1 MNMPANKQLDHAQ
14 ASSQLKPQ
22 GNRQIQKFPISI
34 LANDIN
40 IAGNVGSLFRIAD
53 ALGVEK
59 LYLTGKTATPPKY
72 KIRKAA
78 RSSDKHIDY
87 EYCESAVELIGRLK
101 SSNTQIICLEI
112 TELSVDIRKF
122 TLELSAPEVSD
133 PVLSDKESTLCL
145 VIGSENEGISQEILS
160 LADQTVHIP
169 MYGENS
175 SMNVS
180 TSCAIAIHEL
190 IQHFQKHFQN

>member
-1 MNMPANKQLDHAQ
+1 M
-14 ASSQLKPQ
+14 
-22 GNRQIQKFPISI
+22 NRQLNHAEIKTKTSTQVNSQTQKFPISI

-59 LYLTGKTATPPKY
+59 LYLTGTTATPPKY

-78 RSSDKHIDY
+78 RASDKHVDY
-87 EYCESAVELIGRLK
+87 EYCESAAELIGTLK
-101 SSNTQIICLEI
+101 SSNTNIICLEI
-112 TELSVDIRKF
+112 TESSIDIRDF
-122 TLELSAPEVSD
+122 TPAISAI
-133 PVLSDKESTLCL
+133 STKASKLCL
-145 VIGSENEGISQEILS
+145 VIGSENEGISQELLS

-175 SMNVS
+175 SMNVA
-180 TSCAIAIHEL
+180 TSCAIAVHEL
-190 IQHFQKHFQN
+190 IHHFQKHFQN

>member
-1 MNMPANKQLDHAQ
+1 MNRQLNHTQ
-14 ASSQLKPQ
+14 ASIQVKSHT
-22 GNRQIQKFPISI
+22 QKFPISI

-59 LYLTGKTATPPKY
+59 LYLTGTTATPPKY

-87 EYCESAVELIGRLK
+87 EYSESAAELIGTLK
-101 SSNTQIICLEI
+101 SSNTHIICLEI
-112 TELSVDIRKF
+112 TESSVDIRNF
-122 TLELSAPEVSD
+122 TPATSD
-133 PVLSDKESTLCL
+133 TESKLCL
-145 VIGSENEGISQEILS
+145 VIGSENEGISEELLS

-175 SMNVS
+175 SMNVA

-190 IQHFQKHFQN
+190 IQHLQS

>member
-1 MNMPANKQLDHAQ
+1 MSSNRQLNHAQ
-14 ASSQLKPQ
+14 VNSRVNSEV
-22 GNRQIQKFPISI
+22 QKFPISI

-59 LYLTGKTATPPKY
+59 LYLTGSTATPPKY

-78 RSSDKHIDY
+78 RASDKHIDY
-87 EYCESAVELIGRLK
+87 EYIGSASDLISTLK
-101 SSNTQIICLEI
+101 SLNTSIICLEI
-112 TELSVDIRKF
+112 TESSEDIRDFK
-122 TLELSAPEVSD
+122 LISADS
-133 PVLSDKESTLCL
+133 KICL
-145 VIGSENEGISQEILS
+145 VIGSENQGISQEILS

-175 SMNVS
+175 SMNVAS
-180 TSCAIAIHEL
+180 SCAIAVHEL
-190 IQHFQKHFQN
+190 IQHFQA

>member
-1 MNMPANKQLDHAQ
+1 MNRQLNHLQ
-14 ASSQLKPQ
+14 ASSQVKSHS
-22 GNRQIQKFPISI
+22 QKFPISI

-59 LYLTGKTATPPKY
+59 LFLTGTTATPPKY

-87 EYCESAVELIGRLK
+87 EYCESAAELIDTLK
-101 SSNTQIICLEI
+101 SLNTHIICLEI
-112 TELSVDIRKF
+112 TESSIDIRDF
-122 TLELSAPEVSD
+122 TTDISET
-133 PVLSDKESTLCL
+133 ESKLCL
-145 VIGSENEGISQEILS
+145 VVGSENEGISEELLK

-175 SMNVS
+175 SMNVA

-190 IQHFQKHFQN
+190 IQHFQR

>member
-1 MNMPANKQLDHAQ
+1 M
-14 ASSQLKPQ
+14 
-22 GNRQIQKFPISI
+22 NRQLNHTEIKTQTSNQIKIQTQKFPISI

-59 LYLTGKTATPPKY
+59 LYLTGTTATPPKY

-87 EYCESAVELIGRLK
+87 EYCESAAELIGTLK

-112 TELSVDIRKF
+112 TESSVDIRKF
-122 TLELSAPEVSD
+122 TPELSDPE
-133 PVLSDKESTLCL
+133 LSDKESKLCL
-145 VIGSENEGISQEILS
+145 VIGSENEGIPQEILS

-175 SMNVS
+175 SMNVA

-190 IQHFQKHFQN
+190 IQHFQN

>member
-1 MNMPANKQLDHAQ
+1 MRMNRQLDHAQ
-14 ASSQLKPQ
+14 ASAQLNPRADSQT
-22 GNRQIQKFPISI
+22 QKFPISI

-59 LYLTGKTATPPKY
+59 LYLTGTTATPPKY

-78 RSSDKHIDY
+78 RASDKHVDF
-87 EYCESAVELIGRLK
+87 EYHESANTLINTLK
-101 SSNTQIICLEI
+101 TTDTNIICLEI
-112 TELSVDIRKF
+112 TEASIDIRDFKP
-122 TLELSAPEVSD
+122 TNLSENS
-133 PVLSDKESTLCL
+133 KLCL

-175 SMNVS
+175 SMNVA

-190 IQHFQKHFQN
+190 IQHFQA

>member
-1 MNMPANKQLDHAQ
+1 M
-14 ASSQLKPQ
+14 
-22 GNRQIQKFPISI
+22 NRQLNHTEIKTQTSNQIKSQTQKFPISI

-59 LYLTGKTATPPKY
+59 LYLTGTTATPPKY

-78 RSSDKHIDY
+78 RASDKHVDY
-87 EYCESAVELIGRLK
+87 EYGESAAELIGTLK
-101 SSNTQIICLEI
+101 SSNTNIICLEI
-112 TELSVDIRKF
+112 TESSIDIRDF
-122 TLELSAPEVSD
+122 TST
-133 PVLSDKESTLCL
+133 LSDKENKLCL
-145 VIGSENEGISQEILS
+145 VIGSENEGIPQEILS

-175 SMNVS
+175 SMNVA

-190 IQHFQKHFQN
+190 IQHFQN